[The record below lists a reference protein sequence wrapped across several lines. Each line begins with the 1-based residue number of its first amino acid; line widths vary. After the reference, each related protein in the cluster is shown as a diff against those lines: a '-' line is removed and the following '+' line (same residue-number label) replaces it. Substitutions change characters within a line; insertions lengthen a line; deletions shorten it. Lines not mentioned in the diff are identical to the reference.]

1 MTLTLPSFYTITE
14 QVKDYYARIDID
26 NLKQKYNTTKQLIIS
41 FASVCTVAF
50 VTTSNQMHRAL
61 KQLVIVLR
69 WLVNQC
75 ERADQGLE
83 LLKSQN
89 QVFVSCD
96 ADTNQET
103 MQTAYPQSLSDI
115 AKDLNQYSNRE
126 LMRLTG
132 IKSKQSK
139 FKLINAYLSMPI

>member
-1 MTLTLPSFYTITE
+1 MTLTLPSFYTLTE
-14 QVKDYYARIDID
+14 QVKDYYAQIDID
-26 NLKQKYNTTKQLIIS
+26 NLKQKYNTAKQFTIS
-41 FASVCTVAF
+41 FVSVCTVAF
-50 VTTSNQMHRAL
+50 VTVSNQMHRAL
-61 KQLVIVLR
+61 KQLVIILR
-69 WLVNQC
+69 WLADQC

-96 ADTNQET
+96 TDTNQET

-139 FKLINAYLSMPI
+139 VKLINAYLSMPI